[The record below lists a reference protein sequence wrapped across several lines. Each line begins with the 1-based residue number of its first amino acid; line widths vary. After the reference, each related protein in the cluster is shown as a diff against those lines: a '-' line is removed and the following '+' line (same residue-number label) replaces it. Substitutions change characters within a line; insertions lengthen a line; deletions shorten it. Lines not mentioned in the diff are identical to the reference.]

1 MKDINLIVDE
11 TAEGVYKYFNDQ
23 IDDFDKEQTV
33 EEVLYDEVI
42 PEYIKDN
49 IIYKN
54 DLDSVKAF
62 CFNLNEICNDEL
74 KEQALY
80 EMVNDGFV
88 DSLIDGSEEIDSY
101 YELDDFVKDLKDENV
116 NFKDLPDIT
125 WGKLFVA
132 FDDFS
137 DKVQNEI
144 DVNAFVNLE
153 SEVYGDVNYIFENKD
168 INISDI
174 TVGEYIEEYLN
185 EKGLDDLI
193 ADVEI
198 DDKEVKEKQ
207 DREIDE
213 R

>member
-23 IDDFDKEQTV
+23 IDVFDKEQTV
-33 EEVLYDEVI
+33 EEVLYDVV

-49 IIYKN
+49 IIYRE

-62 CFNLNEICNDEL
+62 CFNLNENCNDKL
-74 KEQALY
+74 KQQALN
-80 EMVNDGFV
+80 EMIDDGFI

-101 YELDDFVKDLKDENV
+101 YELDDFVKNLKDGNV
-116 NFKDLPDIT
+116 NFKDLPDMT
-125 WGKLFVA
+125 WGELFVA

-137 DKVQNEI
+137 DKVENEI
-144 DVNAFVNLE
+144 YVNAFVNLE
-153 SEVYGDVNYIFENKD
+153 SEVYEDVNYIFENKD

-185 EKGLDDLI
+185 EKGLNDLI

-198 DDKEVKEKQ
+198 EDKEVKEKQ
-207 DREIDE
+207 DREIEE

>member
-11 TAEGVYKYFNDQ
+11 TAEGVYKYFNDK

-33 EEVLYDEVI
+33 EEVLYDVV

-49 IIYKN
+49 IIYRE

-62 CFNLNEICNDEL
+62 CFNLNENCNDKL
-74 KEQALY
+74 KEQALN
-80 EMVNDGFV
+80 EMIDDGFI
-88 DSLIDGSEEIDSY
+88 DSLINGSEEIDSY
-101 YELDDFVKDLKDENV
+101 YELDDFVEDLKDKNV
-116 NFKDLPDIT
+116 NFKDLPDMT
-125 WGKLFVA
+125 WGQLFVA

-137 DKVQNEI
+137 DKVQNKI

-153 SEVYGDVNYIFENKD
+153 SEVYEDVNYIFENKD

-174 TVGEYIEEYLN
+174 TVGQYIEEYLN

-207 DREIDE
+207 EREIEE

>member
-11 TAEGVYKYFNDQ
+11 MAEGVYKYFNDQ
-23 IDDFDKEQTV
+23 IDDFNKEQTV
-33 EEVLYDEVI
+33 AEVLYDVI
-42 PEYIKDN
+42 PEYTKEN

-62 CFNLNEICNDEL
+62 CFNLNEYCNDKL

-80 EMVNDGFV
+80 EMVNDGFI
-88 DSLIDGSEEIDSY
+88 DSLIDESEEFVSY
-101 YELDDFVKDLKDENV
+101 YELDDFVEDLKDERV
-116 NFKDLPDIT
+116 NFKDLPDMT
-125 WGKLFVA
+125 WGQLFVA

-137 DKVQNEI
+137 DKVQKEI
-144 DVNAFVNLE
+144 DVNAFVNLD
-153 SEVYGDVNYIFENKD
+153 SEVYEDVNYIFENKD
-168 INISDI
+168 INIYDI
-174 TVGEYIEEYLN
+174 TVGEYLN

-207 DREIDE
+207 DREIEE

>member
-11 TAEGVYKYFNDQ
+11 TAEGVYKNFNDQ

-33 EEVLYDEVI
+33 EEVLYDVV

-62 CFNLNEICNDEL
+62 CFNLNENCNDKL

-80 EMVNDGFV
+80 EMTNDGFI

-101 YELDDFVKDLKDENV
+101 YELDDFVEDLKDENV
-116 NFKDLPDIT
+116 NFKDLPDMT
-125 WGKLFVA
+125 WGQLFVA
-132 FDDFS
+132 FDNFS

-144 DVNAFVNLE
+144 DVNAFINLE
-153 SEVYGDVNYIFENKD
+153 SEVYEDVNYIFENKD

-207 DREIDE
+207 DREIEE